1 MKRLVILCD
10 GTLEDADS
18 EPDTRLYTNI
28 GRLSRAI
35 KEEDKRGTDQ
45 NQHEIEQIKL
55 YLGGVGTED
64 GKVGGLV
71 SGALGTGIMDSVR
84 NIYSFL
90 GLNWES
96 GDEVFLFGF
105 SRGAYTVR
113 LVASLISV
121 IGILHPRKTMHLF
134 PSLFAAL
141 DRRTGDSPKS
151 DFKSAQT
158 IQKLL
163 ASYSHEKR
171 EQDLESARKGKFLIK
186 FVGLFDTV
194 ATRGRPSTLRRSPS
208 QEPPAIKFDSFGF
221 DETRLETCIEH
232 AVQALA
238 LDEFRVDYV
247 PVLWVSNPLGR
258 PKGQTLEQVWFSGT
272 HADVGGGYM
281 DGDLGYVSLWWMC
294 SKVESM
300 LEIDMDFL
308 RDKMCQE
315 TVEAYGKMPPHK
327 SRVGQ
332 FLLAKSVERP
342 VPLTANPSTNE
353 LVHASVNYQPPSQ
366 LRAVVSALFSNPDLF
381 TKLSPLEQQLRDHW
395 PTPEFSIRSKKGK
408 KRRSDDKEKKSLSDT
423 EVDGK
428 DTRPDHSTRSPPPSP
443 TLTSLSDDE
452 KSRSE
457 FDHTKGVLSSASSL
471 LADPPNGQ
479 TPPEGDWYDVNFD
492 AQNFR
497 ETSQRLFPNTNE
509 QHHLLPRL
517 SNPFK
522 AIHRR
527 FDGLVERWDRRQ
539 ERKEE
544 AEEWKEME
552 KQMNRERRSSRD

>member
-1 MKRLVILCD
+1 M
-10 GTLEDADS
+10 
-18 EPDTRLYTNI
+18 
-28 GRLSRAI
+28 
-35 KEEDKRGTDQ
+35 
-45 NQHEIEQIKL
+45 
-55 YLGGVGTED
+55 
-64 GKVGGLV
+64 
-71 SGALGTGIMDSVR
+71 
-84 NIYSFL
+84 
-90 GLNWES
+90 
-96 GDEVFLFGF
+96 
-105 SRGAYTVR
+105 R

-171 EQDLESARKGKFLIK
+171 EQDLEYARKGKFLIK

-194 ATRGRPSTLRRSPS
+194 SALARSYRGARTCLTYEVNLQVETRGRPSTLRRSPS

-258 PKGQTLEQVWFSGT
+258 PKGQTLEQVWFSGA

-342 VPLTANPSTNE
+342 VPLTANPYVFEVPLFRGTQKSVSLTTMLRRSSTNE